1 MVKKPVKKTNNNL
14 GKKEIEKL
22 LDSQTNVIL
31 TAVDER
37 LQINKVETL
46 DEVDK
51 KFRINTFEIITEVDR
66 KMEKMEIRINKKF
79 DKLVTTLDKFLKR
92 MTDMEDEFTIMK
104 MDINRVKQVIKDK
117 LGVDL
122 T

>member
-1 MVKKPVKKTNNNL
+1 MT
-14 GKKEIEKL
+14 
-22 LDSQTNVIL
+22 D
-31 TAVDER
+31 
-37 LQINKVETL
+37 
-46 DEVDK
+46 VDK
-51 KFRINTFEIITEVDR
+51 KLKNNRFEILIEVDR

-79 DKLVTTLDKFLKR
+79 DKLVTTLDKFLKK